1 MKLFYN
7 FISLI
12 KFEFKL
18 WNWIYNFI
26 EYNQVP
32 MNFRSLNLI

>member
-1 MKLFYN
+1 M
-7 FISLI
+7 

-32 MNFRSLNLI
+32 INFRSLNFIWIDLNNLDG